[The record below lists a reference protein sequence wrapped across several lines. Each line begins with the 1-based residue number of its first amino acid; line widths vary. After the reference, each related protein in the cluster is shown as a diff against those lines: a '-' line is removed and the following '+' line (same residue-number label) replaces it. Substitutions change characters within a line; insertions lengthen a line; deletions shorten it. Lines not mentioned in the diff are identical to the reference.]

1 MKPEQLQAIRKR
13 LEESSQGDHLHPW
26 IIKADAEFIKYA
38 RKDIAALLA
47 EVERLQAEIER
58 LQELKGGYFE

>member
-13 LEESSQGDHLHPW
+13 LEESSEGNLIYPG
-26 IIKADAEFIKYA
+26 IIKADDEFIKYSG
-38 RKDIAALLA
+38 RDIAALLA